1 MSIDMTITETLD
13 LKEMIVTKAEQIS
26 ALALVAQAG
35 SIEELTIDK
44 IESLFGLFI
53 DLSTDIS
60 NGADQINISSIY
72 IERK

>member
-1 MSIDMTITETLD
+1 MTVTETIT
-13 LKEMIVTKAEQIS
+13 LKDTIATKAEQIT

-60 NGADQINISSIY
+60 NCADQINLSSIK
-72 IERK
+72 IEVI

>member
-1 MSIDMTITETLD
+1 MTVTETLN

-53 DLSTDIS
+53 DLSTEIS

>member
-1 MSIDMTITETLD
+1 MTITETLG

-60 NGADQINISSIY
+60 NSADQINISSIY
-72 IERK
+72 IKRK

>member
-1 MSIDMTITETLD
+1 MTITETLD